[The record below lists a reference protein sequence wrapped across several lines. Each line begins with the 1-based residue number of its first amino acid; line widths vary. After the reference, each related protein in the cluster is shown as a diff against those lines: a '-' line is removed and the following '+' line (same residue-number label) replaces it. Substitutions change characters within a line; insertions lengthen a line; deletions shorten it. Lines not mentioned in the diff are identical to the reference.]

1 MEKTIGERIAGLRKQ
16 KHLTQI
22 QLAEKLHIS
31 DKAVSKWESNKSDPS
46 LEMLIALSDYF
57 KCTIDYLVKGETLVV
72 GNGTEA
78 KFFNTRAIFVNTLDL
93 IKPKLDVD
101 GYLELF
107 NLRPLKVFEGCLYL
121 MPSQRRVDVSKLTPA
136 LDLFIEGVASV
147 CNEIKDVKVFRDDLL
162 MDSLRLILKLE
173 NASISQLQR
182 SFGIGFPRACKL
194 IDEIEEHGF
203 ISSPNKDKVREVY
216 ITPEMFK
223 GIFGIDA

>member
-1 MEKTIGERIAGLRKQ
+1 MENTIGERIAGLRKQ

-57 KCTIDYLVKGETLVV
+57 KCTIDYLVKGVKPEIINNNVKLYP
-72 GNGTEA
+72 
-78 KFFNTRAIFVNTLDL
+78 TREIYSKTIEL
-93 IKPKLDVD
+93 IKPKLSVD

-107 NLRPLKVFEGCLYL
+107 NLRPLNIVDGCLYL
-121 MPSQRRVDVSKLTPA
+121 RPSQRRVDVSKLTPA

-147 CNEIKDVKVFRDDLL
+147 CNEIKEVKVFRDDLL
-162 MDSLRLILKLE
+162 IDSLRLIIKLE

-216 ITPEMFK
+216 ITAEQFK
-223 GIFGIDA
+223 QIFGFEA